1 MTMPNERTRALFFAY
16 ELLND
21 LRYPAITPGVP
32 EELRDRARRALRHYP
47 DRLELVAMAER
58 DARGAIA
65 GSMLD
70 VTTAT
75 ELR

>member
-21 LRYPAITPGVP
+21 LLYPGRTPGVP
-32 EELRDRARRALRHYP
+32 EQVREYARRALRHYP
-47 DRLELVAMAER
+47 DRFEIAAMAER
-58 DARGAIA
+58 DAGNALA

-70 VTTAT
+70 VTTARV
-75 ELR
+75 LR

>member
-1 MTMPNERTRALFFAY
+1 MTMPDERTRALFFAF

-32 EELRDRARRALRHYP
+32 EELRDRARQALRHYP
-47 DRLELVAMAER
+47 DRFEIAAMAER
-58 DARGAIA
+58 DAGCTLA

-70 VTTAT
+70 VTTAR